1 MLKEVVMTLTLDELE
16 MKVQLLEDLE
26 EIKNLH
32 KEYVF
37 CLACRQWDD
46 LLDCFMEDATAEI
59 GDYGLRRGKK
69 EIRELV
75 DNVLDK
81 LPKSNGH
88 IVGKPA
94 ITVKGDRAT
103 SYWNLYIF
111 PNGQSATWEY
121 GRYDCEYVKT
131 DGKWKFISVKYTS
144 PQPVQ
149 P

>member
-1 MLKEVVMTLTLDELE
+1 MTLTLDELE

-37 CLACRQWDD
+37 CFACRQWDD
-46 LLDCFMEDATAEI
+46 LLDCFAEDATADI
-59 GDYGLRRGKK
+59 ADYGLCKGKK

-75 DNVLDK
+75 YNVFDK
-81 LPKSNGH
+81 LPKTNGH

-94 ITVKGDRAT
+94 ISVKGDRAKG
-103 SYWNLYIF
+103 YWNLYIF
-111 PNGQSATWEY
+111 PHEQSVTWGQ
-121 GRYDCEYVKT
+121 GRFDCEYVKI
-131 DGKWKFISVKYTS
+131 DGKWKFSSVKFTY
-144 PQPVQ
+144 PQPAQ

>member
-1 MLKEVVMTLTLDELE
+1 MTLTLDELE

-37 CLACRQWDD
+37 CLACCQWDD
-46 LLDCFMEDATAEI
+46 LLACFVEDATAEI
-59 GDYGLRRGKK
+59 GDYGRCKGKK
-69 EIRELV
+69 EIKEMAY
-75 DNVLDK
+75 NIFNK
-81 LPKSNGH
+81 LFKTNGH

-94 ITVKGDRAT
+94 ISVKGDRAT

-111 PNGQSATWEY
+111 PNEQSLTWGY
-121 GRYDCEYVKT
+121 GRYDCEYIKT
-131 DGKWKFISVKYTS
+131 DGKWKFSSVKFTS